1 MEQLLVHQSV
11 KIMTKIIQTPNVK
24 NQFDQFDWKI
34 SSNVNIL
41 GIFFMPMLFHEFF
54 DPSRPCRTW
63 ETADYSFVTIKS
75 VKNAENGA
83 RVSFAFSFYCWVLK
97 TCFFACRNKPESS
110 PKKEKTTQEGE
121 EPKADTQEEQASGS
135 SWWGSYSSILNK
147 AVDSVTNAVDS
158 VNSAA
163 ASAVDSANTMAATA
177 VESAKQKVFLCQ
189 KYNFETKSQVWNN
202 FSRLKFMG

>member
-1 MEQLLVHQSV
+1 M
-11 KIMTKIIQTPNVK
+11 KIIQMQNVK
-24 NQFDQFDWKI
+24 KFTLTGKVRQMT
-34 SSNVNIL
+34 
-41 GIFFMPMLFHEFF
+41 IFCWVCFMPMLFDEFF

-63 ETADYSFVTIKS
+63 ETADCSFVTIKS

-83 RVSFAFSFYCWVLK
+83 RVSFAFTIYFCALK
-97 TCFFACRNKPESS
+97 THFFYRNKPESS

-189 KYNFETKSQVWNN
+189 KYI
-202 FSRLKFMG
+202 